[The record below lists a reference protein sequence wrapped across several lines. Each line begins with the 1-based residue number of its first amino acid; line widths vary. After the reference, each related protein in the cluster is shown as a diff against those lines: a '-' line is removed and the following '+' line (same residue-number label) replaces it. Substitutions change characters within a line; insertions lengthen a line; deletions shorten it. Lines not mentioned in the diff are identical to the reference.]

1 MKKNYL
7 YNLILS
13 VSNILFPILSFPYA
27 SRILGPI
34 GIGKVQ
40 LSTTL
45 AQYFGLIAALGIPIY
60 GIQEIAKY
68 RHNKEQLSKVFSE
81 LFGIY
86 FLNSI
91 AVAIL
96 YFVIINI
103 FPFFHQNYTMY
114 IYAGVIVLFAFT
126 TLDWVYA
133 GLEQYRIIT
142 IRSIIIKAIALLLLY
157 LLVHDSGDAI
167 YFLII
172 TIFSMMGNNLISLY
186 FIRKQA
192 KIRLQNLEFKKHLK
206 PLFYIFAT
214 TMAASIYTYLD
225 ILLLGFLSTETA
237 VGYYTAA
244 IKLTKIAIPFI
255 TAAGFVLIPKFAIQS
270 YNNNEQSIQALL
282 EKSWHYIVFFS
293 VPISIGLFSLAKEFI
308 LVFSGDEFT
317 QAIPTMQLLSMLPFL
332 IGLGYF
338 FAFQVLVPMGRSKE
352 MFYAVLVGMCVSL
365 ILNFMLIPL
374 YQANGT
380 AITILFTEIVVTSL
394 YFYFVSKYFS
404 YRYDWILVLKSCISC
419 VFFIPIAIIIRQ
431 LNLNNTIVLF
441 VAIGASALSYFCIQ
455 YFIFKDKYFK
465 QILKDIQHKLFNSIH
480 E

>member
-1 MKKNYL
+1 
-7 YNLILS
+7 
-13 VSNILFPILSFPYA
+13 
-27 SRILGPI
+27 
-34 GIGKVQ
+34 
-40 LSTTL
+40 
-45 AQYFGLIAALGIPIY
+45 
-60 GIQEIAKY
+60 
-68 RHNKEQLSKVFSE
+68 
-81 LFGIY
+81 
-86 FLNSI
+86 
-91 AVAIL
+91 
-96 YFVIINI
+96 
-103 FPFFHQNYTMY
+103 
-114 IYAGVIVLFAFT
+114 
-126 TLDWVYA
+126 
-133 GLEQYRIIT
+133 
-142 IRSIIIKAIALLLLY
+142 
-157 LLVHDSGDAI
+157 VHDSGDAI
-167 YFLII
+167 YFLMI
-172 TIFSMMGNNLISLY
+172 TLFSMMGNNLISLY

-192 KIRLQNLEFKKHLK
+192 TIQFQQLAFKKHLK

-225 ILLLGFLSTETA
+225 ILLLGFLSTETS

-270 YNNNEQSIQALL
+270 DIHDEQSIQALL
-282 EKSWHYIVFFS
+282 NKSWHYIVFFS
-293 VPISIGLFSLAKEFI
+293 VPISVGFFSLAKEFI

-338 FAFQVLVPMGRSKE
+338 FAFQVLAPMGRSKE

-365 ILNFMLIPL
+365 ILNFILIPL

-404 YRYDWILVLKSCISC
+404 YKFDWILVLKSSLSC
-419 VFFIPIAIIIRQ
+419 VFFIPIAIMIRQ
-431 LNLNNTIVLF
+431 LNFNNVIVLL

-465 QILKDIQHKLFNSIH
+465 QILKDIQRKLFNSTH

>member
-103 FPFFHQNYTMY
+103 FPFFHQNYAMY

-192 KIRLQNLEFKKHLK
+192 KIRFRNLEFKKHLK

-317 QAIPTMQLLSMLPFL
+317 QAIPTM
-332 IGLGYF
+332 
-338 FAFQVLVPMGRSKE
+338 
-352 MFYAVLVGMCVSL
+352 
-365 ILNFMLIPL
+365 
-374 YQANGT
+374 
-380 AITILFTEIVVTSL
+380 
-394 YFYFVSKYFS
+394 
-404 YRYDWILVLKSCISC
+404 
-419 VFFIPIAIIIRQ
+419 
-431 LNLNNTIVLF
+431 
-441 VAIGASALSYFCIQ
+441 IQ
-455 YFIFKDKYFK
+455 I
-465 QILKDIQHKLFNSIH
+465 
-480 E
+480 